1 VALEIGEG
9 FAGEGAESAHV
20 NTVLGPRDGP
30 AGAAFATALATPS
43 AGHVPFIVVL
53 QPNLPVKPFTL
64 FVSKATLAGDAHAA
78 LTWGA
83 AQAGVAGGVADAVAD
98 GSLPRGRLDELA
110 LIAAVWVA
118 PEARDEEAVYRNNR
132 AATRAALAAGRA
144 HAPQTE
150 AMLAAR
156 GSPWNPFF
164 RPDGGVGSRAGGKS
178 GGRTRRRGR
187 KGLKRRRARAVR

>member
-1 VALEIGEG
+1 VASLEIGEG
-9 FAGEGAESAHV
+9 FAGEGAEAAHV
-20 NTVLGPRDGP
+20 NTVLGPREGP

-43 AGHVPFIVVL
+43 AGHTPFIVVL

-64 FVSKATLAGDAHAA
+64 FVSKATLASDAHAA

-98 GSLPRGRLDELA
+98 GSLPRRRLDQLA

-118 PEARDEEAVYRNNR
+118 PAARDAEAVYRNNR
-132 AATRAALAAGRA
+132 AATRAALAAG
-144 HAPQTE
+144 HAREPRTE
-150 AMLAAR
+150 AVLAAR

-164 RPDGGVGSRAGGKS
+164 RPAGKQASR
-178 GGRTRRRGR
+178 R
-187 KGLKRRRARAVR
+187 KGSPRRRARAVR